1 MKRKSFTAIETLLT
15 IGVIA
20 VTTGV
25 SIPMYRNFQIRTDL
39 DLATEQTIQAL
50 RSAQVRSQAGE
61 EDAQWGVWTSDGI
74 LFQGET
80 YSLRNPDADEEY
92 PIPSTISVSG
102 LSQVTFSRV
111 DGVPQYVGDII
122 LEAINGDQRTITVSA
137 DGVLSSTGI
146 ESPVFSDDDDDDDSG
161 ADDDD
166 DDDDSGSDDDDDSG
180 SDDDDSGSDDD
191 DTVADDDSGDDDT
204 VADDDDDSG
213 SGDDDDDDDSEPTEP
228 CEDRFNV
235 SSNGTIETTGTVD
248 ATFKALGSEI
258 TYGAGGP
265 EIQVTVEASTDG
277 GSTWIPL
284 FGGVDIDGGE
294 EQVIENLPS
303 GSHIVLRFKGRHR
316 WFWQKTYKSN
326 DQTGHVEVLRDG
338 NSPPDYQPYANQA
351 SLESFL
357 QEVID
362 DNGKIDIGEYD
373 VVLLGELGTLR
384 TASSDF
390 QDAVVLIEFR
400 QKAGSCAG
408 TDDPRFK
415 IDFERLENFGTGNV
429 SRSVYVGPQQ
439 IRYTEGQWIPLK
451 VNGVTIV
458 DGGLVETVPG
468 LAVERRNGA
477 VRILLHGSHP
487 SGGSKEIVD
496 ARITFDGALVQ
507 GADNDVGNNKSE
519 SPFNGII
526 NDGPGGDEV
535 TLGTVDALYQAKVT
549 ILDDA
554 IFINWLEGSS
564 DSG

>member
-1 MKRKSFTAIETLLT
+1 M
-15 IGVIA
+15 
-20 VTTGV
+20 
-25 SIPMYRNFQIRTDL
+25 
-39 DLATEQTIQAL
+39 
-50 RSAQVRSQAGE
+50 
-61 EDAQWGVWTSDGI
+61 
-74 LFQGET
+74 
-80 YSLRNPDADEEY
+80 
-92 PIPSTISVSG
+92 
-102 LSQVTFSRV
+102 
-111 DGVPQYVGDII
+111 
-122 LEAINGDQRTITVSA
+122 
-137 DGVLSSTGI
+137 
-146 ESPVFSDDDDDDDSG
+146 
-161 ADDDD
+161 
-166 DDDDSGSDDDDDSG
+166 
-180 SDDDDSGSDDD
+180 
-191 DTVADDDSGDDDT
+191 
-204 VADDDDDSG
+204 
-213 SGDDDDDDDSEPTEP
+213 
-228 CEDRFNV
+228 
-235 SSNGTIETTGTVD
+235 
-248 ATFKALGSEI
+248 GSEI

-284 FGGVDIDGGE
+284 FGGGDIDGGE

-303 GSHIVLRFKGRHR
+303 GSQIVLRFKGRHR

-415 IDFERLENFGTGNV
+415 IDFERLENFGTGNAA
-429 SRSVYVGPQQ
+429 RSVYVGPQQ

-451 VNGVTIV
+451 VNGVTVV

-507 GADNDVGNNKSE
+507 GADNDVGNDESE
-519 SPFNGII
+519 SPFDGVV

-535 TLGTVDALYQAKVT
+535 TLGTIDALYQARVT
-549 ILDDA
+549 ILDDG
-554 IFINWLEGSS
+554 IFINWLEGST
-564 DSG
+564 DSGSDDSGSDDDDDDDDDYDESDDSCSAQYVLNDGQLILAENAHVTFKILGSHARHGINGPEIKVRFSASLDGGDTWQTLYNFRDVDGGEQQSFTNVSSGSSIVLKAEGRYGWIFKKTSSSRDGSGRIRIFENGDNPPGTSVFTSITRLKRFMRNIMDKGKIKLDSRRVVALVELQDLNTSSDFSDAAVEIIMERPACGSITEETEESEEAEETE